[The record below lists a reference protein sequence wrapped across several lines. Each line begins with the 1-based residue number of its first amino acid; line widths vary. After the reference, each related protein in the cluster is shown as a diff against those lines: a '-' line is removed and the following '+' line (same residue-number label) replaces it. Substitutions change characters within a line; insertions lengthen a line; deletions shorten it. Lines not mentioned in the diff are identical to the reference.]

1 MDIQIRTSSR
11 PGKGGVNLL
20 AGCGFRH
27 GFEAF
32 DHGEEDGGADVR
44 AVSEAEVHD
53 RRRTSGEPHAQS
65 DSALV
70 GAEAEF
76 PSPAVAQETQGA
88 VIAVR
93 VGSLEGQGFVRSGC
107 PHQEFRRFPS

>member
-1 MDIQIRTSSR
+1 MNIQIRTRSR
-11 PGKGGVNLL
+11 PGEDGIDLL
-20 AGCGFRH
+20 GACRFRH

-32 DHGEEDGGADVR
+32 DHGEEDGGTDVR
-44 AVSEAEVHD
+44 AVSEAKVHD
-53 RRRTSGEPHAQS
+53 QRRTPGEPHTQA

-70 GAEAEF
+70 GAEAEL
-76 PSPAVAQETQGA
+76 PSPAVAEETQGA

-93 VGSLEGQGFVRSGC
+93 VSSLEGQGFVRSGC

>member
-1 MDIQIRTSSR
+1 MDTQIRTSTS
-11 PGKGGVNLL
+11 PGKDGVNFLT
-20 AGCGFRH
+20 GCGLRH

-32 DHGEEDGGADVR
+32 DHGEEDGGVNVR
-44 AVSEAEVHD
+44 VVAEAEVDD
-53 RRRTSGEPHAQS
+53 RRRASGEPHAQAN
-65 DSALV
+65 SAVV

-76 PSPAVAQETQGA
+76 PAPAGTEETQGA

-93 VGSLEGQGFVRSGC
+93 IGSLEGQGFMRSGC

>member
-1 MDIQIRTSSR
+1 MDIQIWTSSG
-11 PGKGGVNLL
+11 PGKSGINLR
-20 AGCGFRH
+20 GRSGFRH

-44 AVSEAEVHD
+44 AVSEAKVHN
-53 RRRTSGEPHAQS
+53 RRRTSGEPHAQA

-76 PSPAVAQETQGA
+76 PSPAVAEETQGA

-93 VGSLEGQGFVRSGC
+93 VGSLEGQGFMRSGC